1 MCRHRQ
7 KRAKLAALVAAHDGK
22 LTAGMDGVARDI
34 LEVRSPVLIDA

>member
-7 KRAKLAALVAAHDGK
+7 KMAKLASLVAAHDGK
-22 LTAGMDGVARDI
+22 LTTGPDGIARDI